1 MPLEEFFQIRIYHGY
16 ILQLF
21 FAEALF
27 FPVLERRSH
36 FVVRIILSF
45 LVFALLSVVATN
57 VIYHWLPAG
66 LNSLTIFLLSLA
78 MGAVCFKSNFKE
90 LLFCFV
96 GAQLL
101 QNLAHN
107 IENVFY
113 LPFSKDISNT
123 GWFFISVAAMAV
135 VYVAAWFIIIRRFSG
150 GKKISLQ
157 SYGVLAI
164 ALFSMLFC
172 YAIQFLFQV
181 YELDGIW
188 VIRLALIFSDVL
200 TLMLQ
205 FGLQGYKWKVDEN
218 AELERLIA
226 QESKHYESMK
236 SNMDIINMKAHDLK
250 HFIADLRGGKYMDD
264 SGLAEIQEA
273 VEKYEQSANTGNNAL
288 DAVLTE
294 KMYIC
299 HKNEI
304 AFSTMIDGSL
314 LSFMGLSD
322 ITSVFGNILSNA
334 IEYEIAVPEKDKRYI
349 LLKVFRKG
357 ALVCIHSENYCTA
370 HLEFAD
376 SLPQTTKGSAVY
388 HGFGLKSVRY
398 VAKKYGGNLTVSN
411 NGETFAVD
419 IIVPIPQ
426 EKKH

>member
-45 LVFALLSVVATN
+45 LVFAFLSVVATN

-181 YELDGIW
+181 YELDGI
-188 VIRLALIFSDVL
+188 
-200 TLMLQ
+200 
-205 FGLQGYKWKVDEN
+205 
-218 AELERLIA
+218 
-226 QESKHYESMK
+226 
-236 SNMDIINMKAHDLK
+236 
-250 HFIADLRGGKYMDD
+250 
-264 SGLAEIQEA
+264 
-273 VEKYEQSANTGNNAL
+273 
-288 DAVLTE
+288 
-294 KMYIC
+294 
-299 HKNEI
+299 
-304 AFSTMIDGSL
+304 
-314 LSFMGLSD
+314 
-322 ITSVFGNILSNA
+322 
-334 IEYEIAVPEKDKRYI
+334 
-349 LLKVFRKG
+349 
-357 ALVCIHSENYCTA
+357 
-370 HLEFAD
+370 
-376 SLPQTTKGSAVY
+376 
-388 HGFGLKSVRY
+388 
-398 VAKKYGGNLTVSN
+398 
-411 NGETFAVD
+411 
-419 IIVPIPQ
+419 
-426 EKKH
+426 